1 MDHRELLDS
10 HPEVS
15 RQLLDAA
22 PDAMIV
28 VDSDGTIEFA
38 NLQTEEV
45 FGHLRDELV
54 GQPLDVLIP
63 DRFRTQHQLH
73 VQRYGRAPAA
83 RAMRTGLELLGRRK
97 DGVEIPVE
105 VSLSPVTLPTGPGV
119 CAAIR
124 DVTERRSIEDAARTN
139 AVRLASAVEAI
150 QDAIALFDAEDR
162 LVLCNTAYR
171 QLIGKSAWGSILR
184 RPYEA
189 ILDLWLEDL
198 EFTSDEE
205 RTRFRAE
212 RLEARRNP
220 TPPFDVRTRGGRTL
234 RVSDRPSPDGGLVK
248 TIWDLTDDERLAR
261 ELREA
266 RAAAEA
272 ASAAKTEFLSSM
284 SHELRTPLNAILGF
298 AQLIARDKREPP
310 SPRHRE
316 RLEQI
321 LRGGEHLLRLIDEIL
336 DLSRIE
342 SRRISIS
349 TEPVSVLDVLEEVRA
364 TLEALAAQVRVDVC
378 VLPPDPRLPPVYADR
393 TRFVQIVT
401 NFGSNAVKYNRSGG
415 SVKLRA
421 LRTDGDRVRVA
432 VDDTGIGIPSD
443 RQGALFQPFQRAGQ
457 ESGPIEGTGIGL
469 AIAKRLAEIMG
480 GQVGFESEPGVG
492 SSFWVELPAHTMTPV
507 SDGAHKVRKDAVARL
522 AGGRARCVLYVE
534 DNPANVAFMRD
545 VLSDLEGVELVTAPT
560 AEVGV
565 ELARERLP
573 DVVVMDINL
582 PGMSGGEALLRLRAH
597 PDTAR
602 IPVIALT
609 AAASERDRLRGLQ
622 TGFYKYLTKP
632 VKLDELWDALEG
644 LLTAR

>member
-1 MDHRELLDS
+1 MDQRELLDC

-28 VDSDGTIEFA
+28 VDHDGAIEFA
-38 NLQTEEV
+38 NRQTEEV
-45 FGHLRDELV
+45 FGYCRDELV
-54 GQPLDVLIP
+54 GRPLDLLIP
-63 DRFRTQHQLH
+63 ERFRASHQLH
-73 VQRYGRAPAA
+73 VERFGRAPTA

-97 DGVEIPVE
+97 DGTEIPVE
-105 VSLSPVTLPTGPGV
+105 VSLSPVTLPAGSGV

-162 LVLCNTAYR
+162 LVLCNSAYR
-171 QLIGKSAWGSILR
+171 QLVGKSRVPILR

-198 EFTSDEE
+198 QFSSDEE
-205 RTRFRAE
+205 RKRFRAE

-220 TPPFDVRTRGGRTL
+220 TPPFDVRTRDGRTL
-234 RVSDRPSPDGGLVK
+234 RVADRPSLDGGLVK

-349 TEPVSVLDVLEEVRA
+349 TEPVSVVDVLEEVRA
-364 TLEALAAQVRVDVC
+364 TLEGLAAQSRVEVC
-378 VLPPDPRLPPVYADR
+378 VVPQDPRLPPVYADR

-401 NFGSNAVKYNRSGG
+401 NFGSNAVKYNRRGG

-421 LRTDGDRVRVA
+421 SRTDGDRVRVT
-432 VDDTGIGIPSD
+432 VDDTGIGIPQD

-480 GQVGFESEPGVG
+480 GRVGFESEPAVG
-492 SSFWVELPAHTMTPV
+492 SSFWVELPAHSTTLV
-507 SDGAHKVRKDAVARL
+507 SEAGPKVRRDAVARL
-522 AGGRARCVLYVE
+522 AGGRGRCVLYVE

-565 ELARERLP
+565 ELARERQP
-573 DVVVMDINL
+573 DVVLMDINL

-597 PDTAR
+597 PETAR

-622 TGFYKYLTKP
+622 VGFYKYLTKP

-644 LLTAR
+644 LLT